1 MYSCDTFIPIFF
13 FKFSEFEKHTIDYL
27 TWYFACDLFSN
38 LLDDLCYSWLFSI
51 FIYIILNPSWG
62 HNNTSENA
70 LKIVHPF
77 FYSCCCC

>member
-13 FKFSEFEKHTIDYL
+13 FLFSEFEKHTIDYL

-38 LLDDLCYSWLFSI
+38 LLDDPCYSQIFSI

-62 HNNTSENA
+62 HNNTSENV
-70 LKIVHPF
+70 L
-77 FYSCCCC
+77 